1 MWSLKSLRRAGGR
14 VSKRGN
20 DAYLLVELPDVEV
33 GLVLR
38 LNDDGVLFDVLRGHL
53 KFANTAEN
61 LRERARGSARERAC
75 HDEQACSPPTEL
87 TMKGRLTMNSRYLV
101 YFVVE
106 GGGEEEVVVCG

>member
-1 MWSLKSLRRAGGR
+1 MGSLRE
-14 VSKRGN
+14 N
-20 DAYLLVELPDVEV
+20 DAYLLVELADVEV

-61 LRERARGSARERAC
+61 LRERARGKVRERAC
-75 HDEQACSPPTEL
+75 HDEQACPRPTEPS
-87 TMKGRLTMNSRYLV
+87 TEQKLTMNSRYLV